1 MSKADRYREIARD
14 LEDIFEEARNTYAD
28 DWLADLRED
37 PGVVLGTLQEIWR
50 LLGERVEDLQDV
62 VSRVEYPPL
71 TTREHATILAALR
84 ALSTEI
90 SNGGKGCEVGTVEE
104 YYAKYPSLGEI
115 ATDGG
120 REVPLSAREI
130 DRLCERLNTAE
141 EEG

>member
-1 MSKADRYREIARD
+1 MSKAERYREIARD
-14 LEDIFEEARNTYAD
+14 LEDIFEGAHNTYAD
-28 DWLADLRED
+28 DWLADLLED
-37 PGVVLGTLQEIWR
+37 PGVVLGTLQELWH

-90 SNGGKGCEVGTVEE
+90 SNGGKGCEVGTAEE
-104 YYAKYPSLGEI
+104 YYAEYPSLGEI

-120 REVPLSAREI
+120 QELPMSFEEI
-130 DRLCERLNTAE
+130 DALAERLNTAAGE
-141 EEG
+141 